1 MPPPNQ
7 EVRMENSADPLLA
20 GGHGVPPLNNQE
32 RDAVIRIGLE
42 GGKLAR
48 HLLGRA
54 VLAALLRSQVVAPGG
69 PGMVELTALGVRVLA
84 EAAKAVTRDV

>member
-1 MPPPNQ
+1 MPPPDQ

-20 GGHGVPPLNNQE
+20 AGRAVPPLNDQE

-48 HLLGRA
+48 HQLERA
-54 VLAALLRSQVVAPGG
+54 VLAALLRAQVVAPAS
-69 PGMVELTALGVRVLA
+69 PGMVELTAVGVRVLA
-84 EAAKAVTRDV
+84 DAAKAVMGDA